1 MKHTVQKKPGA
12 ASSYAELRKR
22 WKNGTLGEVFDDWKW
37 ILTYSARHKGA
48 IAVYLLLGVLSTT
61 LSLLGSIVSK
71 YLIDIV
77 TGHRFE
83 HLPLLI
89 GLMVGSI
96 VFELLFTALTNRITV
111 RLSVRIHDD
120 IQADV
125 FTRMMDADWL
135 SLTRYAHGDLLNRF
149 HNDVRTVS
157 GNAINWL
164 PGLLLSAYRFI
175 ATFFV
180 ILHYDAVMALIALS
194 SAPVLLVSGRF
205 LLSRQ
210 RRHAMEVRDMS
221 SRVMAFE
228 AEAFGNV
235 DTVKSFGIEGQYGCR
250 LRNWQAQM
258 EQTVLSQN
266 RFQILSN
273 MALSLLSHAVQL
285 AAFGYC
291 LFLLWTGAITFGTM
305 TMFLQQRSALTA
317 AMGEVAAIVPNFLNS
332 AVAAH
337 RVRELSELPR
347 DAHLPEN
354 TPWDASARRGLTVEL
369 RNVDF
374 GYTDTPVLQESAL
387 TAAPGEIVALVGA
400 SGEGKTTLVR
410 LMLGLIHP
418 QAGTAVLRTTDG
430 DEIPLNADTRHLFS
444 YVPQGNTMLSGTIA
458 DNLRLVRPA
467 ATDAE
472 LESALRAACAWEFVS
487 AMPDGIHS
495 EIGERGRGLSE
506 GQAQRIAI
514 ARAILRDAPVV
525 LLDEATSALDVAT
538 ERRVL
543 KNIVAACPDK
553 TCIVTTHR
561 PSVLSLCRR
570 VYRVMDTR
578 VTLLTEEESAR
589 MVMEF

>member
-1 MKHTVQKKPGA
+1 MENKAPRMGA
-12 ASSYAELRKR
+12 SLAELNRRRKS
-22 WKNGTLGEVFDDWKW
+22 GTLGEIAADWKW
-37 ILTYSARHKGA
+37 ILRYSARHKGA
-48 IAVYLLLGVLSTT
+48 IALYLLLGMLSTT
-61 LSLLGSIVSK
+61 LSLAGSVVSK

-83 HLPLLI
+83 HLPLLL
-89 GLMVGSI
+89 GLMVGSTLSGL
-96 VFELLFTALTNRITV
+96 VFTALTNRITM
-111 RLSVRIHDD
+111 RLSIRIHND

-125 FTRMMDADWL
+125 FTRILDADWL
-135 SLTRYAHGDLLNRF
+135 ALSSYAHGDLLNRI

-157 GNAINWL
+157 SNAIHWL
-164 PGLLLSAYRFI
+164 PDLLLAGYRFL

-180 ILHYDAVMALIALS
+180 ILHFDAVMAVIALA
-194 SAPVLLVSGRF
+194 SAPVLLLCSRF

-210 RRHAMEVRDMS
+210 RRHAMAVRDMS
-221 SRVMAFE
+221 SKVMGFE
-228 AEAFGNV
+228 AEAFGNM
-235 DTVKSFGIEGQYGCR
+235 DTIKSFGVESYYGTR
-250 LRNWQAQM
+250 LRGWQNRMQ
-258 EQTVLSQN
+258 QTLLDQN
-266 RFQILSN
+266 RFQIQSN
-273 MALSLLSHAVQL
+273 ILLSLLSQAVQL

-291 LFLLWTGAITFGTM
+291 LFLLWTNAITFGTM

-317 AMGEVAAIVPNFLNS
+317 AMSELAAMVPNFLNS

-337 RVRELSELPR
+337 RIRELTELPR
-347 DAHLPEN
+347 DVHLSGTAPQ
-354 TPWDASARRGLTVEL
+354 TAGGLTVEL

-374 GYTDTPVLQESAL
+374 AYKDTPVLQRSAL

-410 LMLGLIHP
+410 LMLGLVRP
-418 QAGTAVLRTTDG
+418 QSGDAVLRTADG
-430 DEIPLNADTRHLFS
+430 AEIPLNADTRHLFS
-444 YVPQGNTMLSGTIA
+444 YVPQGNTMISGTIA
-458 DNLRLVRPA
+458 DNLRLVRPD
-467 ATDAE
+467 ATPAE
-472 LESALRAACAWEFVS
+472 MESALRSACAWEFVS
-487 AMPDGIHS
+487 ALPDGMDS
-495 EIGERGRGLSE
+495 EVGERGRGLSE

-570 VYRVMDTR
+570 VYRVMDTQ